1 MTQTLV
7 FQMGLLV
14 ILAAFAGYAIPT
26 LIQVRKTAKAV
37 EDMVRDVQP
46 RILGA
51 TTSLDSVLG
60 RTDRVMEGVES
71 GARGISGAVTSLSS
85 FLGNLKVPLKGI
97 NKGPATMAALA
108 NFITGAWQAWAAF
121 SKEKEQVPDGSRGNP
136 TDANGGSEDGR

>member
-71 GARGISGAVTSLSS
+71 GARGISGAVTSLNS

-121 SKEKEQVPDGSRGNP
+121 SQEKEPGPDDLKGNP
-136 TDANGGSEDGR
+136 TDGNGGSADGR